1 MRRLELLQ
9 WFGLLAG
16 AAMWAAA
23 HVVGFGTSQ
32 AACGAGGS
40 AWQIE
45 LHSWEGLIN
54 GLAGVVSVAAAL
66 AAGAVLVLTRD
77 VSYEDSPPE
86 GRMRFFAIA
95 ALLANVLFITMV
107 VLYAAGSIAN
117 SPCRQ
122 G

>member
-1 MRRLELLQ
+1 VRRLELFQ
-9 WFGLLAG
+9 WFGLLGG

-23 HVVGFGTSQ
+23 HVVGYGTTE

-40 AWQIE
+40 AWEIS
-45 LHSWEGLIN
+45 LHSWVGLIT
-54 GLAGVVSVAAAL
+54 GLAVLVSLTAMFAS
-66 AAGAVLVLTRD
+66 GTVLVLTRG

-95 ALLANVLFITMV
+95 ALVANVLFIVMV
-107 VLYAAGSIAN
+107 VLYAVGTAAN